1 MIDHRNLLFVAVTL
15 KTNFTFKKYPK
26 KIPKENAKV

>member
-1 MIDHRNLLFVAVTL
+1 MIDQINLLFVAATL
-15 KTNFTFKKYPK
+15 KTNLTFKKYPR